1 MHNFHKKIFGSG
13 ITTTKA
19 SNGEMNDIMKVIKPL
34 EESGKL
40 IKAVSKTIQNEAKE
54 LKGVFNSMLLCTL
67 KVSLLG
73 NLLEGKDTIR
83 AGEGTDKLG

>member
-19 SNGEMNDIMKVIKPL
+19 SNWEMIDIMKVIKPL

-40 IKAVSKTIQNEAKE
+40 IKAVSQTIQNEAKE
-54 LKGVFNSMLLCTL
+54 LKGVFNSMVLCTL
-67 KVSLLG
+67 KVSLLS